1 MKKIKRSISILLIAM
16 MALAML
22 GGCGN
27 NSTSGNSTANGDS
40 AKATE
45 KTADAG
51 EAKGTESNPFILG
64 VSPMSGWYAWYG
76 VKDTG
81 IFEQNGVYVDLQFF
95 PVYSDSLTA
104 FYSGQVDGICI
115 AASDAVAPV
124 NEGVDFKVVLVNDNS
139 YGADGIVVQDGI
151 NSIED
156 LKGKTVATEV
166 GTLEHMF
173 LLKILEENNMT
184 VDDGQLCQYDDQRCR
199 PGIHCGKYRCSS
211 ALGADTFHSDRCR
224 WKLLYSTK
232 EEPGL
237 IRIHLRSD
245 RKCWIQVPMRYR
257 KSSIPGLMVLKN

>member
-156 LKGKTVATEV
+156 LKGKTVAKMRGEDTGMLAYRFHQVLAEMITAACIKAKESSGRDKVALSGGVFQNRLLLRLTE
-166 GTLEHMF
+166 ER
-173 LLKILEENNMT
+173 LLQEGFEVLRHRMIPPN
-184 VDDGQLCQYDDQRCR
+184 DGGIAIGQAAYGMYQLQ
-199 PGIHCGKYRCSS
+199 K
-211 ALGADTFHSDRCR
+211 
-224 WKLLYSTK
+224 
-232 EEPGL
+232 
-237 IRIHLRSD
+237 
-245 RKCWIQVPMRYR
+245 
-257 KSSIPGLMVLKN
+257 

>member
-1 MKKIKRSISILLIAM
+1 MYKRQ
-16 MALAML
+16 
-22 GGCGN
+22 GN

-173 LLKILEENNMT
+173 LLKILEEN
-184 VDDGQLCQYDDQRCR
+184 LSL
-199 PGIHCGKYRCSS
+199 IH
-211 ALGADTFHSDRCR
+211 
-224 WKLLYSTK
+224 
-232 EEPGL
+232 
-237 IRIHLRSD
+237 I
-245 RKCWIQVPMRYR
+245 
-257 KSSIPGLMVLKN
+257 

>member
-115 AASDAVAPV
+115 AASDAVQKIVDSWFDGVEKLNARDDDFIQAICDGAELTRDDYMTMLDGV
-124 NEGVDFKVVLVNDNS
+124 TIFDKAKNEETFKDGDDYTYLS
-139 YGADGIVVQDGI
+139 Y
-151 NSIED
+151 
-156 LKGKTVATEV
+156 
-166 GTLEHMF
+166 TLQKSAEF
-173 LLKILEENNMT
+173 LL
-184 VDDGQLCQYDDQRCR
+184 
-199 PGIHCGKYRCSS
+199 
-211 ALGADTFHSDRCR
+211 
-224 WKLLYSTK
+224 STK
-232 EEPGL
+232 MINEIPDDL
-237 IRIHLRSD
+237 
-245 RKCWIQVPMRYR
+245 
-257 KSSIPGLMVLKN
+257 SSILDDTYIKGAE